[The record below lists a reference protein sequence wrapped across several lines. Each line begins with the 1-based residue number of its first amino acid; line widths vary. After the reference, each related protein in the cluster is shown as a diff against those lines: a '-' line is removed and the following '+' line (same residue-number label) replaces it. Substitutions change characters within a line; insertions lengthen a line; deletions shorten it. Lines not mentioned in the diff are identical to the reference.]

1 MMTLLTTLISF
12 LSGGLPKLL
21 DFFQDKQDKKHE
33 LSMAQLQMEQQM
45 RLQAAGFQSQEH
57 IEEIHTEQI
66 SIQTQSAERQALYS
80 HDIEIGKGASQWV
93 IDARAMVRPT
103 ITYGL
108 FFLLVGVDIAGV
120 WYAWTMNASFHE
132 MMQLVWDDDTQTI
145 WASVISFWF
154 GTQAFSKK

>member
-1 MMTLLTTLISF
+1 MLTLFTTLISF

-33 LSMAQLQMEQQM
+33 LALAQIQMQM
-45 RLQAAGFQSQEH
+45 QLEAQKAGLQAQERV
-57 IEEIHTEQI
+57 EEIHTEQI
-66 SIQTQSAERQALYS
+66 QIQTQATERQALYA

-93 IDARAMVRPT
+93 INARAMVRPT

-108 FFLLVGVDIAGV
+108 FFLLVGIDIAGV
-120 WYAWTMNASFHE
+120 WYAWTMNASFPD
-132 MMQLVWDDDTQTI
+132 MMKLIWGDDTQII
-145 WASVISFWF
+145 WASVVSFWF